1 MAKFLQPMKELMVWE
16 VEISRSLTLLYEA
29 KQWGR
34 KQFVATRHSQWPQ
47 CNNKAVGYFHAR
59 LLLQQCLAPLQQCSG
74 SWKSGLA
81 GAKPMAARWS
91 SG

>member
-34 KQFVATRHSQWPQ
+34 KQFVATHHSQWP
-47 CNNKAVGYFHAR
+47 
-59 LLLQQCLAPLQQCSG
+59 
-74 SWKSGLA
+74 
-81 GAKPMAARWS
+81 
-91 SG
+91 

>member
-34 KQFVATRHSQWPQ
+34 KQFVATRHSQWP
-47 CNNKAVGYFHAR
+47 
-59 LLLQQCLAPLQQCSG
+59 
-74 SWKSGLA
+74 
-81 GAKPMAARWS
+81 
-91 SG
+91 